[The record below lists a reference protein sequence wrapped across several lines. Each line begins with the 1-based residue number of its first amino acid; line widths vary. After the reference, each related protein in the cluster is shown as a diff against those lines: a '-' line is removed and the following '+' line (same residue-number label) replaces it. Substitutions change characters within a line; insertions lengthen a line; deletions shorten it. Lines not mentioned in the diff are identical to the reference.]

1 MISEQDKQAILK
13 GAYGITRE
21 GNKVKFIG
29 EREINNGFPY
39 HFVIL
44 SQNDKILG
52 SLGLTKN
59 LTNQPEQESIHDVVG
74 LWEDRPKPFNLEE
87 ALAGKPFSNQ
97 FGEKTYLLAD
107 VRKNAPNET
116 KPLIGY
122 IVRRDNTI
130 ITFNSNLSDLAGF
143 TMWRD

>member
-1 MISEQDKQAILK
+1 MISEQDKQAILN
-13 GAYGITRE
+13 GAFGVTRD
-21 GNKVKFIG
+21 GNKVAYVGIIASSYYK
-29 EREINNGFPY
+29 
-39 HFVIL
+39 HLFVVEKDDGDIITCVYSDEL
-44 SQNDKILG
+44 KCSHVT
-52 SLGLTKN
+52 SGLD
-59 LTNQPEQESIHDVVG
+59 IVG